1 MKNITRKNQLYFD
14 FGRDYDASLE
24 NFFFSSKNQVLKNE
38 LIETLNFEQKKD
50 IFIMG
55 ANNSGKTFLLNSLLN
70 HEESLSKANIYID
83 LSELDG
89 SKDYFADLNQFDLIC
104 LDNFDKINKKI
115 EVQIFNLINEC
126 RTTPINL
133 IFASS
138 LNPSELSFM
147 PDLISRLKQMNYF
160 YINEIEDQEVLECIM
175 FVAKKLDLDFSEDV
189 IQFISKR
196 VRRDFSSI
204 KIAIQQLEK
213 FLYSEKKEPTK
224 KSVSSF
230 FKEYTS

>member
-1 MKNITRKNQLYFD
+1 MKNITRKNKLYFD

-89 SKDYFADLNQFDLIC
+89 SKDYFTDLNQFDLIC

-175 FVAKKLDLDFSEDV
+175 FIAKKLNLDFSEDV
-189 IQFISKR
+189 MRFISKR
-196 VRRDFSSI
+196 IRRDFSSI
-204 KIAIQQLEK
+204 KNTIQQLEK

-230 FKEYTS
+230 FKEYKR

>member
-160 YINEIEDQEVLECIM
+160 YINEIEDQEVLECII
-175 FVAKKLDLDFSEDV
+175 FVAKKLNLDFSEDV
-189 IQFISKR
+189 MRFISKR
-196 VRRDFSSI
+196 TRRDFSSI
-204 KIAIQQLEK
+204 KKTIQQLEK

>member
-230 FKEYTS
+230 FKEYKS

>member
-1 MKNITRKNQLYFD
+1 
-14 FGRDYDASLE
+14 
-24 NFFFSSKNQVLKNE
+24 VLKNE
-38 LIETLNFEQKKD
+38 LIETLNFKQKKD

-55 ANNSGKTFLLNSLLN
+55 AYNSGKTFLLNSLLN

-104 LDNFDKINKKI
+104 LDNIDKINKKM

-126 RTTPINL
+126 RVAPINL

-160 YINEIEDQEVLECIM
+160 YINEIEDIEVLRCIM

-189 IQFISKR
+189 MRFISKR
-196 VRRDFSSI
+196 TRRDFSSI
-204 KIAIQQLEK
+204 KITIQQLEK

-230 FKEYTS
+230 FKEYKS

>member
-160 YINEIEDQEVLECIM
+160 YINEIEDQEVLECII
-175 FVAKKLDLDFSEDV
+175 FVAKKLNLDFSEDV
-189 IQFISKR
+189 MRFISKR
-196 VRRDFSSI
+196 TRRDFSSI
-204 KIAIQQLEK
+204 KKTIQQLKK

-230 FKEYTS
+230 FKEYKT

>member
-89 SKDYFADLNQFDLIC
+89 SKDYFTDLNQFDLIC
-104 LDNFDKINKKI
+104 LDNFDQINKKI

-175 FVAKKLDLDFSEDV
+175 FIAKKLNLDFSEDV
-189 IQFISKR
+189 MRFISKR
-196 VRRDFSSI
+196 TRRDFSSI
-204 KIAIQQLEK
+204 KKTIQQLEK

-230 FKEYTS
+230 FKEYKS

>member
-160 YINEIEDQEVLECIM
+160 YINEIEDQEVLECII
-175 FVAKKLDLDFSEDV
+175 FVAKKLNLDFAEDV
-189 IQFISKR
+189 MRFISKR
-196 VRRDFSSI
+196 TRRDFSSI
-204 KIAIQQLEK
+204 KKTIQQLEK